1 MSNIPLT
8 NNVMQ
13 NQMAFNNQTLQFH
26 DDGKGNEDVDAESD
40 E

>member
-8 NNVMQ
+8 NNAMQ
-13 NQMAFNNQTLQFH
+13 NQMAFNQTLQFH
-26 DDGKGNEDVDAESD
+26 DDGKGNEDMDGESD